1 MAVANPISRRE
12 AALRA
17 ESRLKEMKFESQL
30 VLQKTSMRM
39 PSHLQSDTCT
49 YYVFSRGA
57 DRSFV
62 IVSGDDS
69 TVPILGY
76 TDKEDFDYDSPY
88 NFCLLKTSRIG
99 VL

>member
-1 MAVANPISRRE
+1 MAVANPISRRK
-12 AALRA
+12 ATLRA
-17 ESRLKEMKFESQL
+17 VRRLKEMKLESQL
-30 VLQKTSMRM
+30 VQQKAGIRM

-57 DRSFV
+57 DRGFV

-88 NFCLLKTSRIG
+88 TFLSVKN
-99 VL
+99 